1 MLAVPLPR
9 APAAALFAVVAALLS
24 PAPAIAF
31 PTGGFTIWTI
41 AGTGAACSPATAA
54 CGDNGAAID
63 ANLNLPEGVA
73 VDKAGNMIFAD
84 KSDQRIRMVTP
95 AGHISTIA
103 GTGAT
108 CSSSTA
114 PCGDG
119 GAATAAT
126 FNLPLDVAVDG
137 SGKVIVADAADH
149 RIREFTPGG
158 SISTIAGNGTACSP
172 PTSGCGDNAAAT
184 GANFYFPQGVTVDH
198 GGNVIVSDTGDD
210 RIRRFARGGNIS
222 TIAGTVGAACSPP
235 TSGCGDNGPATSATL
250 NTPLGVA
257 VDGAGDVIVAD
268 SLDHRIRE

>member
-54 CGDNGAAID
+54 
-63 ANLNLPEGVA
+63 
-73 VDKAGNMIFAD
+73 
-84 KSDQRIRMVTP
+84 
-95 AGHISTIA
+95 
-103 GTGAT
+103 
-108 CSSSTA
+108 
-114 PCGDG
+114 
-119 GAATAAT
+119 
-126 FNLPLDVAVDG
+126 
-137 SGKVIVADAADH
+137 
-149 RIREFTPGG
+149 
-158 SISTIAGNGTACSP
+158 
-172 PTSGCGDNAAAT
+172 CGDNAAAT

-257 VDGAGDVIVAD
+257 VDGA
-268 SLDHRIRE
+268 